1 MKDKIIFKILILFFL
16 SIFQSVLAENE
27 FIFESKSIEYK
38 ENENLIVAKGEVKI
52 TSADSLIFLAN
63 ESRYFKLSNEL
74 FLKGN
79 VRIIDKDKD
88 IEIKSDK
95 IEYLKNIELIKSD
108 STTEIIIGNDY
119 NIITS
124 NINYLTKN
132 KILRSNNKTTLNDK
146 FNNKVEAEN
155 FIYLVE
161 KKKFKSKNLKII
173 DKDTNKYSTSNAII
187 DLSKKKIAA
196 KDVQI
201 YFAMN
206 SGFGEN
212 ARLKG
217 NSMTSDNNKT
227 IINKGIFTTCKPR
240 DDCPPWT
247 MQSKTITHDKKKK
260 IIEYEGAL
268 LKLYDKPVFY
278 FPKFFHP
285 DPTVK
290 RQSGFLIPS
299 IAASSNSGNSL
310 NIPYF
315 NALADNKDFT
325 FSPRIYFNNDI
336 LIQNEYRQVEENFN
350 HISDF
355 SLKKQDEG
363 SKSHIFSNTKID
375 LMTDDL
381 FISNLEI
388 NVEKTSNDTYLKS
401 EKLKNSIQNNQSLL
415 NSFVKYEA
423 FNDETDFSLEISS
436 FEDLTKNKNSDKY
449 QFILPS
455 FKFSKILFSD
465 SGLNGNFLYSAS
477 GVSERR
483 ETNIKE
489 NYLINNF
496 DYSSDRILS
505 NKGLVSSFDFLFKNV
520 SKKGKNSSKYKDNF
534 TNKNF
539 LLTNYTL
546 SFPLKK
552 EKNNFSSNL
561 SPKLSLRYSP
571 FDTENL
577 INSDRKINSTNIF
590 SINRLGVS
598 DSLEGG
604 QSVTLGFDYDLFKKD
619 DLRILSSSLGQIFKD
634 KNDHKLPITSKMQN
648 KSSDIVGQIIFT
660 PSDKIGI
667 NYNYSADNNLDTMN
681 YNFLETELKINNF
694 VASFDFLEENN
705 EIGSD
710 SYFSRDI
717 GYKLDQ
723 NNMISYATR
732 RNRKTDLTEYYNLIY
747 QYKNDCLVA
756 AIEYNKNYYEDRDI
770 RPNEEIFF
778 SLTITPF
785 TSVNSPN
792 INK

>member
-1 MKDKIIFKILILFFL
+1 MLFFL
-16 SIFQSVLAENE
+16 SFFQSALAENT
-27 FIFESKSIEYK
+27 FIFESKIIEYK
-38 ENENLIVAKGEVKI
+38 ENENLIVAKGDVKI
-52 TSADSLIFLAN
+52 TSEDSITIFADKSK
-63 ESRYFKLSNEL
+63 YFKLSNEL
-74 FLKGN
+74 FLEGN
-79 VRIIDKDKD
+79 VKVIDKDKGIT
-88 IEIKSDK
+88 IESNK
-95 IEYLKNIELIKSD
+95 IEYFKNIELIKSD
-108 STTEIIIGNDY
+108 SSVYIKISDDYIIN
-119 NIITS
+119 TS
-124 NINYLTKN
+124 NLNYFRTK
-132 KILRSNNKTTLNDK
+132 KILSSDNKTTLNDK
-146 FNNKVEAEN
+146 FNNNVEAEN
-155 FIYLVE
+155 FVYLVE

-173 DKDTNKYSTSNAII
+173 DKDLNEYITNNALI
-187 DLSKKKIAA
+187 DLTTNKIAA

-201 YFAMN
+201 YFAKN
-206 SGFGEN
+206 SDFGEN

-217 NSMTSDNNKT
+217 NSMISDNNKT
-227 IINKGIFTTCKPR
+227 IINKGIFTTCKSR

-247 MQSKTITHDKKKK
+247 LQSKTIIHNKEKK
-260 IIEYEGAL
+260 IVEYENAW

-290 RQSGFLIPS
+290 RQSGFLVPS
-299 IAASSNSGNSL
+299 IATSSNSGNSL

-336 LIQNEYRQVEENFN
+336 LVQNEYRQVEENFD
-350 HISDF
+350 HVSDF
-355 SLKKQDEG
+355 SLKKLEKG
-363 SKSHIFSNTKID
+363 SKSHIFSNSKIN
-375 LMTDDL
+375 LMSDGS
-381 FISNLEI
+381 FESNLEI

-401 EKLKNSIQNNQSLL
+401 EKLKSSIQNNQSLL

-423 FNDETDFSLEISS
+423 FNNETDFSLEISS
-436 FEDLTKNKNSDKY
+436 YEDLTKNKNSDKY

-455 FKFSKILFSD
+455 FKLSKILFPNTN
-465 SGLNGNFLYSAS
+465 LNGNLRYSAS
-477 GVSERR
+477 GVSQKRD
-483 ETNIKE
+483 TNITE
-489 NYLINNF
+489 NYLINNV
-496 DYSSDRILS
+496 DYSTNRILG
-505 NKGLVSSFDFLFKNV
+505 NNGFVSSFDFLFKNV
-520 SKKGKNSSKYKDNF
+520 SKKGNNSSTYQDHFK
-534 TNKNF
+534 NKNF
-539 LLTNYTL
+539 LLTNYNL

-552 EKNNFSSNL
+552 EKNNYSSNL
-561 SPKLSLRYSP
+561 SPKLSLRYNP
-571 FDTENL
+571 FDSENL
-577 INSDRKINSTNIF
+577 TNTDRKINDTNIF
-590 SINRLGVS
+590 STNRLGVV

-604 QSVTLGFDYDLFKKD
+604 QSLTLGFDYDLFKKD
-619 DLRILSSSLGQIFKD
+619 STRLLSSSLGQIFKD
-634 KNDHKLPITSKMQN
+634 KNDYKLPISSKMQN
-648 KSSDIVGQIIFT
+648 RSSDIVGQIIFT
-660 PSDKIGI
+660 PNDMLEID
-667 NYNYSADNNLDTMN
+667 YNYSADNNLDTMN
-681 YNFLETELKINNF
+681 YNFLETKLKINNF

-770 RPNEEIFF
+770 RPSEEIFF

>member
-1 MKDKIIFKILILFFL
+1 MKNKVKLKVLIIFFL

-27 FIFESKSIEYK
+27 FVFESKSIEYK
-38 ENENLIVAKGEVKI
+38 ENENLIVAKGDVKI
-52 TSADSLIFLAN
+52 TSGDSITILAS
-63 ESRYFKLSNEL
+63 ESRYFKISNEL
-74 FLKGN
+74 FLEGN
-79 VRIIDKDKD
+79 VKIIDKEKD
-88 IEIKSDK
+88 ITIESNK
-95 IEYLKNIELIKSD
+95 IEYFKNIELIKSD
-108 STTEIIIGNDY
+108 SITDIKINNNYIIN
-119 NIITS
+119 TS
-124 NINYLTKN
+124 NLSYLREK
-132 KILRSNNKTTLNDK
+132 KILRSDSKTILKDK
-146 FNNKVEAEN
+146 FNNNVEAEN
-155 FIYLVE
+155 FVYLVE

-173 DKDTNKYSTSNAII
+173 DKDLNEYLTSNALI
-187 DLSKKKIAA
+187 DLNTNIIAA

-201 YFAMN
+201 YFSKN
-206 SGFGEN
+206 GDFGEN

-217 NSMTSDNNKT
+217 NSMTSDNNET
-227 IINKGIFTTCKPR
+227 IIEKGIFTTCKSR

-247 MQSKTITHDKKKK
+247 MQSKTITHNKEKK
-260 IIEYEGAL
+260 IIEYEKAW

-299 IAASSNSGNSL
+299 IATSSNSGNSL
-310 NIPYF
+310 KIPYF

-336 LIQNEYRQVEENFN
+336 LIQNEYRQIEENFD
-350 HISDF
+350 HVSDF
-355 SLKKQDEG
+355 SLKKLDKG

-375 LMTDDL
+375 LMSDDL
-381 FISNLEI
+381 FQSNLEI
-388 NVEKTSNDTYLKS
+388 NLEKTSNDTYLKS

-423 FNDETDFSLEISS
+423 FNDETDFTLEIASY
-436 FEDLTKNKNSDKY
+436 EDLTKAKNSDKY

-455 FKFSKILFSD
+455 FKLSKIL
-465 SGLNGNFLYSAS
+465 LPNTNMNGNLRYSAS
-477 GVSERR
+477 GVSQKRD
-483 ETNIKE
+483 TNITE

-496 DYSSDRILS
+496 DYNTNRVLS
-505 NKGLVSSFDFLFKNV
+505 NYGFVSNFDFLFKNV
-520 SKKGKNSSKYKDNF
+520 SKKGKNSSTYKDDF

-539 LLTNYTL
+539 LLTNYML

-577 INSDRKINSTNIF
+577 TNSDRKINNTNIF
-590 SINRLGVS
+590 SLNRIGES

-604 QSVTLGFDYDLFKKD
+604 QSLTLGFDYDLIKKD
-619 DLRILSSSLGQIFKD
+619 GTKIFSSNLGQIFRD
-634 KNDHKLPITSKMQN
+634 KNDYKLPTSSKMQN

-660 PSDKIGI
+660 PNDLFKI
-667 NYNYSADNNLDTMN
+667 NYDYSADNNLDTMN
-681 YNFLETELKINNF
+681 YNFLETKLEINNF

-705 EIGSD
+705 DIGSD

-723 NNMISYATR
+723 NNMLSFATR

-785 TSVNSPN
+785 TSVNTPN